1 MASGETL
8 VCAKAKVF
16 SASYWKYSSRGP
28 IDFFKVTS
36 RMGLKNATSPFAPSA
51 RRARVIVADPYPVI
65 LLGVRKM
72 VEDDARFQVVA
83 EVSTMPSFWEKVVAE
98 RPEAALLDCS
108 LAAQDLEITSALLRS
123 VLHPTSIIFF
133 TVSEDS
139 QQKQDMLRLGAQ
151 AFLSKSCSAE
161 NLRTAVS
168 KACNE
173 PVSYPPATAKPG
185 ADSFPAASFKDP
197 AQRIK
202 QLSKRERQVLPLV
215 CSGLKNKEIA
225 FELGIAES
233 TVWHHLTAVFTK
245 LQVEDRMGLAAF
257 AYSHGL
263 VLPAA
268 QSVPV
273 PSSNAG
279 AMTGPGNRNL
289 SAGTLMRPRP
299 RSTSLNSWRDG
310 VVGASRR
317 VAPGGA

>member
-168 KACNE
+168 KACKE
-173 PVSYPPATAKPG
+173 PVSHAPATAKPG
-185 ADSFPAASFKDP
+185 APDSFPAASIKDP

-215 CSGLKNKEIA
+215 CGGLKNKEIA

-245 LQVEDRMGLAAF
+245 LEVGDRMGLAAF

-263 VLPAA
+263 VLPGA
-268 QSVPV
+268 QSGPV
-273 PSSNAG
+273 PSFKAVEPFPSQNLKYSKAG
-279 AMTGPGNRNL
+279 DVTGPGDRNL
-289 SAGTLMRPRP
+289 SA
-299 RSTSLNSWRDG
+299 
-310 VVGASRR
+310 
-317 VAPGGA
+317 